1 MQALKAEGY
10 LVLGSALGAT
20 ASAVGDVDW
29 SRRTAIVLG
38 NEAEGLSD
46 EMLACCDA
54 TFHIPMA
61 GACTTNRNTERLL
74 VFVVAWRVV

>member
-1 MQALKAEGY
+1 
-10 LVLGSALGAT
+10 VLGSALGAT

-61 GACTTNRNTERLL
+61 GACSSNA
-74 VFVVAWRVV
+74 VVIDSLCSNCSLACKLCCIA

>member
-1 MQALKAEGY
+1 
-10 LVLGSALGAT
+10 VLGSALGAT
-20 ASAVGDVDW
+20 ASAVSDVDW

-61 GACTTNRNTERLL
+61 GACSSN
-74 VFVVAWRVV
+74 VASLWHHVTLTRRCYTH